1 MEQMLY
7 DAYVNILREELIP
20 AMGCTEPIAIAY
32 AAALARETLAQLPE
46 KVDIQVSANII
57 KNVKSVVVPHTGG
70 LRGIEAAAAAGIVAG
85 DSKAE
90 LEVISHVSEAQISQ
104 IAQYMHTAQFHVEQS
119 NSGYVFDIQIT
130 LIAGQEEAFV
140 QIAGGHTNVIGL
152 RLNDKVLI
160 DKEYTQG
167 CQVEHTDHSLLTVEN
182 IIDFAD
188 CVRIEDV
195 KETLDRQIACNTAI
209 AEEGLSGKWGANIG
223 SVLLAVL
230 AWLGLLF
237 FERPLL
243 TFFGA
248 DEALLAL
255 AQRYLA
261 PIKYVFPI
269 FLFNQ
274 MLAAFLRNDGDPGL
288 ATLGVLSG
296 GIFNVF
302 GDYFFVF
309 PCDMGIYGAGLATA
323 IGSVVSFLVL
333 MTHFLRR
340 RNTLRLVRVERL
352 PRKLWEITVSGF
364 SSFFI
369 DVAMGI
375 LTVLFNR
382 QIMRCLGSDALAVYG
397 PIINVSTFV
406 QCCAYSVG
414 QAAQPI
420 ISTNY
425 GAGKGSRI
433 RETLRLALYTTAA
446 FALFWTALSFAAPNL
461 YIRVFMSPTPEIL
474 AIAPAIIRVYA
485 LSFLLLPLNIFSTYY
500 FQSIMQPRAAL
511 IVSVA
516 RGLVISGI
524 LILLLPVLTGPDSL
538 WFAMPVTELLTAVYT
553 AFAIRRYTK
562 AL

>member
-1 MEQMLY
+1 MDLLNGKIKPLY
-7 DAYVNILREELIP
+7 FKYLSAAFGSALISSIYGMVDM
-20 AMGCTEPIAIAY
+20 AMVGQYQGPDGT
-32 AAALARETLAQLPE
+32 AALA
-46 KVDIQVSANII
+46 
-57 KNVKSVVVPHTGG
+57 VVAPVW
-70 LRGIEAAAAAGIVAG
+70 
-85 DSKAE
+85 
-90 LEVISHVSEAQISQ
+90 
-104 IAQYMHTAQFHVEQS
+104 
-119 NSGYVFDIQIT
+119 
-130 LIAGQEEAFV
+130 
-140 QIAGGHTNVIGL
+140 NVIYSLG
-152 RLNDKVLI
+152 
-160 DKEYTQG
+160 
-167 CQVEHTDHSLLTVEN
+167 LLTGIGGSVIFSAWRGSSTCGDGGEN
-182 IIDFAD
+182 QYF
-188 CVRIEDV
+188 
-195 KETLDRQIACNTAI
+195 TA
-209 AEEGLSGKWGANIG
+209 AVIG

-248 DEALLAL
+248 DESLLAL
-255 AQRYLA
+255 AQRYLV
-261 PIKYVFPI
+261 PIKYVFPF

-274 MLAAFLRNDGDPGL
+274 MLAAFLRNDDDPGL

-323 IGSVVSFLVL
+323 IGSVISFLVL

-340 RNTLRLVRVERL
+340 RNTLWLVRVERL

-382 QIMRCLGSDALAVYG
+382 QIMRYLGSDALAVYG

-414 QAAQPI
+414 QAVQPI

-446 FALFWTALSFAAPNL
+446 FALFWTALSFAAGTTAGATSRTSRTQPL
-461 YIRVFMSPTPEIL
+461 YPGIHEPYAGDTGDRPGHHPGLRTVLP
-474 AIAPAIIRVYA
+474 AAAPQY
-485 LSFLLLPLNIFSTYY
+485 LLY
-500 FQSIMQPRAAL
+500 
-511 IVSVA
+511 
-516 RGLVISGI
+516 
-524 LILLLPVLTGPDSL
+524 LLLPVHHAATGGADSL
-538 WFAMPVTELLTAVYT
+538 GGAGTGHQRHFDPAAAGADRPGFPVVRHAGHGAADGGLYDLCHPALYQGAVS
-553 AFAIRRYTK
+553 AKKRYAKRTVFSRK
-562 AL
+562 